1 MTVSKTLG
9 GGVPLAAAVTSDEI
23 EMSVH
28 EKGFTFYTSHVAD
41 PLPAQVG
48 LAVLATIEKE
58 DLITRAAKS
67 GAYLKGLLTDLQQ
80 KYECIGDVR
89 GEGLLL
95 GVELVKD
102 RESREPDHGL
112 GALTTDRCFE
122 LGLSMNIRR
131 RPERGSVWR
140 IAPPLNVGRDELD
153 RGVAMLDQALSESL
167 DKLAN

>member
-1 MTVSKTLG
+1 M
-9 GGVPLAAAVTSDEI
+9 
-23 EMSVH
+23 
-28 EKGFTFYTSHVAD
+28 
-41 PLPAQVG
+41 
-48 LAVLATIEKE
+48 LATIEKE
-58 DLITRAAKS
+58 NLVARAADS
-67 GAYLKGLLTDLQQ
+67 GTYLKGLLKDLQQ

-102 RESREPDHGL
+102 RESREPDHRL

-140 IAPPLNVGRDELD
+140 IAPPLNVSRDELD

-167 DKLAN
+167 DKLVN